1 MPVDNLIGFN
11 NLMPDKVEM
20 ELIKRGDIPL
30 TPLGLEK
37 MRYDLGYSGAGA
49 RKLYQPDRS
58 KASDPKSLL
67 SLLPTLVRTGTMI
80 ATFKAGN
87 KRKTTHS
94 HLFLPKNYSG
104 DPYASVFNHY
114 TVAEVL
120 SLLETGWGIGNVED
134 LQLSFLHGPEDDH

>member
-1 MPVDNLIGFN
+1 MPVDHLIGFN
-11 NLMPDKVEM
+11 NLMPDKLEM
-20 ELIKRGDIPL
+20 ELIKQGDIPL

-37 MRYDLGYSGAGA
+37 MRLYLGCSGAKA
-49 RKLYQPDRS
+49 RMLFQPDRS

-67 SLLPTLVRTGTMI
+67 FTLPTLVRTSSMI

-104 DPYASVFNHY
+104 DPYASIFTPY
-114 TVAEVL
+114 TEAEVL

-134 LQLSFLHGPEDDH
+134 LQLSFLHGPEEQH